1 MIRVHVV
8 LVKSTNNVVESR
20 EKMEK
25 KYQVGDTIQ
34 FQSGALFTVAGSVLY
49 EEKNMLYLVS
59 TDQYALPMI
68 GIVEEENGQD
78 RIDVLDAKAPENQE
92 SLKQL
97 IELFQAEAKA
107 MIGRSVD
114 DVKEV

>member
-1 MIRVHVV
+1 M
-8 LVKSTNNVVESR
+8 
-20 EKMEK
+20 
-25 KYQVGDTIQ
+25 
-34 FQSGALFTVAGSVLY
+34 AGSVLY

-59 TDQYALPMI
+59 TDQYVLPMI

-78 RIDVLDAKAPENQE
+78 RIDVLDVKAPENQE
-92 SLKQL
+92 SLKEL
-97 IELFQAEAKA
+97 IELFQVEAKT

>member
-1 MIRVHVV
+1 
-8 LVKSTNNVVESR
+8 
-20 EKMEK
+20 MEK

-78 RIDVLDAKAPENQE
+78 RIDVLDAKAPENKESVQE
-92 SLKQL
+92 LMA
-97 IELFQAEAKA
+97 LFQAEAKS
-107 MIGRSVD
+107 MIERGIGD
-114 DVKEV
+114 GKEV